1 MDTNVKTTRTP
12 LDSNWCFKEL
22 HPRGNSE
29 AGDLDWMDAQVPGHV
44 HLDLMRHG
52 VIQDPFYR
60 MAERSCAWVDETD
73 WVYETTF
80 TVDEPPAHA
89 YLLFHGIDTV
99 AEVLLNG
106 EELGRADNMFIPHE
120 FPVGGRL
127 KQGENTLRVIF
138 RSALRVGRER
148 QKAWMETCGPD
159 DTLPEPHWFS
169 WYPRS
174 FVRKAQYMYG
184 WDWGPEL
191 VSCGIWK
198 PVELV
203 TVPVARILDWSYDV
217 DFQSDE
223 LAVVTMT
230 AEVERTDTGGEELL
244 FLPSM
249 VFDDDGSLDE
259 QVPSIGCAPQV
270 VPGTVGRHTLTATL
284 DVESPMRWRPNRG
297 GQDLHWANLY
307 ISGMTV
313 YTASEVFDDISFR
326 LGLRKIEL
334 IQEPDGNGD
343 GQSFKFRVNGQD
355 VFAKGAN
362 WIPAHAFPSTL
373 AQEQFTGLTPD
384 QYANRP
390 AREDDR
396 HVSDQIRAAA
406 EAGFNMLRVWG
417 GGLYESRHFYD
428 LCDQHGIMVWQDFP
442 YGCAYYPDK
451 GEYAEAARI
460 EAVAAVK
467 RIRNHPSLAL
477 WCGNN
482 ENAQM
487 FVDQW
492 TGAANRAPRY
502 IGEHIYHEVLPQV
515 LAEHDPKTP
524 YWPSSPWSG
533 SLEVNPQSETAG
545 DRHNWN
551 VWHSGG
557 APREGVPPGDWP
569 NYLSDNGRFS
579 SEFGFS
585 ASCGLTTWE
594 KFAAPE
600 DRWPRSPVVRWH
612 DKTRKG
618 YDKYLEYIQL
628 HFPEPQTLEDLV
640 YFSQLNQAEALKCG
654 IEHWRRNKGRCWG
667 TLFWQ
672 FNDCWPVQSWAVMDS
687 ELDPKAAYFACKRFY
702 APLLVSLVRN
712 GDVVEAH
719 LTSDLLEDVQGELTL
734 SLESFDG
741 DVLKSETLDGF
752 VHANS
757 AAKVSEIPVA
767 SVKGYE
773 RMVYVSARFEPHWEV
788 GVPNPANLC
797 FLAEPKDL
805 RLSDPALSAD
815 VTESGHKLALTLSA
829 RRFAPYVWWRL
840 DGLPGDPRT
849 DNFFH
854 LRAGE
859 SRTVE
864 IPRSGEIRSVAD
876 VRSRLR
882 LRSL

>member
-1 MDTNVKTTRTP
+1 VKTTRTT
-12 LDSNWCFKEL
+12 LDSNWRFKEL
-22 HPRGNSE
+22 NPRGNSE
-29 AGDLDWMDAQVPGHV
+29 ASDLDWMDAQVPGHV
-44 HLDLMRHG
+44 HLDLVRHG

-73 WVYETTF
+73 WVYETIF
-80 TVDEPPAHA
+80 TVEEPPANA
-89 YLLFHGIDTV
+89 YLLFHGLDTV
-99 AEVLLNG
+99 AEILLNG

-120 FPVGGRL
+120 FPVGGKL
-127 KQGENTLRVIF
+127 NQGENTLRVIF

-148 QKAWMETCGPD
+148 QKKWMESCGPD
-159 DTLPEPHWFS
+159 DTLPEPHWNS
-169 WYPRS
+169 WGPRS

-203 TVPVARILDWSYDV
+203 TVPVARILDWSYEVEFDG
-217 DFQSDE
+217 DE
-223 LAVVTMT
+223 SAEVRFSV
-230 AEVERTDTGGEELL
+230 EVERTASDEGKLLRLNLALPTVEIPLSVGWGGGSLRNEDSGASPQSVEVPELVGVHTVQATVHVTNVKRWGPWGIGRPHKYWLTMSMEVGGE
-244 FLPSM
+244 
-249 VFDDDGSLDE
+249 VIE
-259 QVPSIGCAPQV
+259 QSHGHRV
-270 VPGTVGRHTLTATL
+270 
-284 DVESPMRWRPNRG
+284 
-297 GQDLHWANLY
+297 
-307 ISGMTV
+307 
-313 YTASEVFDDISFR
+313 
-326 LGLRKIEL
+326 GLREIEL
-334 IQEPDGNGD
+334 VQEDGA
-343 GQSFKFRVNGQD
+343 FTFRVNGHD

-362 WIPAHAFPSTL
+362 WIPAHSFPSAFPS
-373 AQEQFTGLTPD
+373 GLLV
-384 QYANRP
+384 A
-390 AREDDR
+390 DR
-396 HVSDQIRAAA
+396 ASRSKPSRLRAAHF
-406 EAGFNMLRVWG
+406 AGMNMLRVWG
-417 GGLYESRHFYD
+417 GGLYESERFYEI
-428 LCDQHGIMVWQDFP
+428 CDSLGIMVWQDFP

-451 GEYAEAARI
+451 GEYAEAART
-460 EAVAAVK
+460 EAIAAVK

-487 FVDQW
+487 FRDQW

-502 IGEHIYHEVLPQV
+502 LGEHIYHEVLPQV
-515 LAEHDPKTP
+515 LAEHDPNTP

-533 SLEVNPQSETAG
+533 SMEVNPQSEEQG

-594 KFAAPE
+594 KFTAPE

-618 YDKYLEYIQL
+618 YNKYLEYIQL

-640 YFSQLNQAEALKCG
+640 YYSQLNQAEALKCG

-672 FNDCWPVQSWAVMDS
+672 FNDCWPVQSWAIMDS

-702 APLLVSLVRN
+702 APLLVSLLRS

-734 SLESFDG
+734 SIESFDG
-741 DVLKSETLDGF
+741 DVLKSETFDGF
-752 VHANS
+752 VQANT
-757 AAKVSEIPVA
+757 ATQVGEISVA
-767 SVKGYE
+767 SVKAHE
-773 RMVYVSARFEPHWEV
+773 RAVYVSARFEPHWEI

-805 RLSDPALSAD
+805 RLGEPALAAD
-815 VTESGHKLALTLSA
+815 VTESGHKFALTLTA
-829 RRFAPYVWWRL
+829 KRFAPYVWWRL
-840 DGLPGDPRT
+840 EGQPGDPRS

-854 LRAGE
+854 LRANE
-859 SRTVE
+859 SRTIEV
-864 IPRSGEIRSVAD
+864 PRSPDIRSVAD
-876 VRSRLR
+876 FRSRLR